1 MWKVSEGTAVRLA
14 AGALFLVSIY
24 LFLLYVVPLLFYPS
38 EGLYLSGFFHKCGT
52 LWFEGGIPYLDF
64 ACPQPPLATL
74 LAGAGQLIWKSVATT
89 RILGLLAFLGIV
101 YVSKRVIELETGRKV
116 PIEFLFLFFVAP
128 FLYKT
133 SINTIFIDVLCALLA
148 LVGVYFYRKGEKGGE
163 GKSWLLE
170 KNPNTVLAGV
180 LLFLSTMAKYFGP
193 AFVAGIILYGI
204 FKRKWKQTG
213 IFAAT
218 YFLLLAA
225 SAAVLQWVTEGYFLS
240 DTLFHLFKPFQ
251 PGGGGFLTYYLM
263 IDLFPILYLGVYYLM
278 RGNWKAVLEGP
289 ASFYGMLFAAV
300 AGEAFYF
307 IYKSGGALN
316 YALYVEL
323 LVLLLLYIE
332 SLSMGLKGRTFK
344 MFLAAV
350 LLVQFLVYANASY
363 TDTTAFLKDSPSNLK
378 ANSYLE
384 ETARLT
390 DKPVISEF
398 SSITFWNAR
407 FPEKGRFSDAYMFH
421 DLKRLGLWD
430 DQELI
435 NEVKENDV
443 QLIIIANRFELFDK
457 FLNYT
462 RREFNETTM
471 CYFSP
476 DYDGIAVSV
485 FTNNATLWKEVKRL
499 RDEQYPYCK
508 AARPEYN
515 TTS

>member
-1 MWKVSEGTAVRLA
+1 
-14 AGALFLVSIY
+14 
-24 LFLLYVVPLLFYPS
+24 
-38 EGLYLSGFFHKCGT
+38 
-52 LWFEGGIPYLDF
+52 
-64 ACPQPPLATL
+64 
-74 LAGAGQLIWKSVATT
+74 
-89 RILGLLAFLGIV
+89 
-101 YVSKRVIELETGRKV
+101 
-116 PIEFLFLFFVAP
+116 
-128 FLYKT
+128 
-133 SINTIFIDVLCALLA
+133 
-148 LVGVYFYRKGEKGGE
+148 
-163 GKSWLLE
+163 
-170 KNPNTVLAGV
+170 
-180 LLFLSTMAKYFGP
+180 
-193 AFVAGIILYGI
+193 
-204 FKRKWKQTG
+204 
-213 IFAAT
+213 
-218 YFLLLAA
+218 
-225 SAAVLQWVTEGYFLS
+225 
-240 DTLFHLFKPFQ
+240 
-251 PGGGGFLTYYLM
+251 
-263 IDLFPILYLGVYYLM
+263 
-278 RGNWKAVLEGP
+278 
-289 ASFYGMLFAAV
+289 
-300 AGEAFYF
+300 
-307 IYKSGGALN
+307 
-316 YALYVEL
+316 
-323 LVLLLLYIE
+323 
-332 SLSMGLKGRTFK
+332 